1 MRATIVSVCDK
12 LPGWVKQGFDDY
24 AERLR
29 RDLPLQ
35 CIDISLGKRSPNSD
49 VRKALVDEGTR
60 MLAAIPRQA
69 RIIALDGEGEK
80 VSSESLAQQ
89 LVRWRQDGRD
99 LAFLIGGPDGLA
111 PACFAAKHQSIS
123 LGAMTLP
130 HALVRIVL
138 AEQLFRAHCILANH
152 PYHRAVKAHSF
163 VNS

>member
-1 MRATIVSVCDK
+1 MRATIISICDK
-12 LPGWVKQGFDDY
+12 LPTWVKEGFIDY

-35 CIDISLGKRSPNSD
+35 CVDLSLGKRGANAD
-49 VRKALVDEGTR
+49 IRKALADEGAR
-60 MLAAIPRQA
+60 MLAAIPKNA
-69 RIIALDGEGEK
+69 RIIALDGEGER

-89 LVRWRQDGRD
+89 LSRWRQEGRD

-111 PACFAAKHQSIS
+111 PQCLVAKHQSIS

-138 AEQLFRAHCILANH
+138 AEQLFRAHCILTNH

-163 VNS
+163 ID